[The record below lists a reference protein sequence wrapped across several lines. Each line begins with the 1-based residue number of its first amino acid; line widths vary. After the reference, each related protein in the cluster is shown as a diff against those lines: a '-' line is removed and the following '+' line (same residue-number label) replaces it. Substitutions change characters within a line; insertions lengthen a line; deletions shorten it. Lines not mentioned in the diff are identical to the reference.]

1 MATDDVQ
8 FRIRLNPS
16 LKRKLESIA
25 AAEGRSLNAEIAR
38 RLESSIAAFRYTKKE
53 EWVEQ
58 LSSLDAWIQEIDY
71 QIEQLAKTLTDIVGN
86 KKLSELL
93 KPLII
98 AKMSSLQRERDRL
111 FEESIH
117 IKSKINNA
125 VG

>member
-16 LKRKLESIA
+16 LKRKLEGIA

-38 RLESSIAAFRYTKKE
+38 RLESSISDFRYTKKE

-58 LSSLDAWIQEIDY
+58 LSSLGMWIQETDT
-71 QIEQLAKTLTDIVGN
+71 QIERLANILTDIAVD
-86 KKLSELL
+86 KEQSELL

-98 AKMSSLQRERDRL
+98 TKMASLQRDRERL
-111 FEESIH
+111 FEESLH
-117 IKSKINNA
+117 IKSKINNT
-125 VG
+125 VD